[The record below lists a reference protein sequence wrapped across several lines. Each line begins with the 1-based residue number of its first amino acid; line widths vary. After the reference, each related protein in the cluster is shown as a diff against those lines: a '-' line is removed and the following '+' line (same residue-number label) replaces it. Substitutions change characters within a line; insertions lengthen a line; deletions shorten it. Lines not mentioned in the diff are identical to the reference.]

1 MLLETGLANIS
12 TEKNEVELDLAS
24 KSTLKDIVTKI
35 KGGNTFIGALMN
47 SLNLSLKLVL

>member
-12 TEKNEVELDLAS
+12 KEKNEIDLDLAS

-35 KGGNTFIGALMN
+35 KGGSTFMAALMS
-47 SLNLSLKLVL
+47 SLNLSLKLIL